1 MAQSAN
7 SNDPRALRSREAI
20 VTALREEIRAGR
32 PVTISSV
39 ADAASVSRVTFYN
52 NFNGLEEAAW
62 FVIAAD
68 LRALLDQDVQERKQ
82 GTPPPEVGVDSLRRE
97 IDMLRDNHELTRL
110 ANAYRDDTGLPG
122 IAAVLLTIVR
132 EFRSLFGD
140 PDAPDAETENVY
152 IASGLHGVFQV
163 AVENGEDSA
172 SIARA
177 AYRILPDWMQNPG
190 QADDGPAGDGGLRS
204 ADARP

>member
-20 VTALREEIRAGR
+20 VTALREQTRSGR

-62 FVIAAD
+62 FAISAD
-68 LRALLDQDVQERKQ
+68 LRALLDQDVQERGQ

-110 ANAYRDDTGLPG
+110 ANAYRDDSGLPG
-122 IAAVLLTIVR
+122 IDAVLLTIVR

-140 PDAPDAETENVY
+140 PDAPEAETENVY

-177 AYRILPDWMQNPG
+177 AYKILPGWMQNPR
-190 QADDGPAGDGGLRS
+190 PAGVGGLRS
-204 ADARP
+204 ADDRP

>member
-39 ADAASVSRVTFYN
+39 AEAASVSRVTFYN
-52 NFNGLEEAAW
+52 NFSGLEEAAW
-62 FVIAAD
+62 FAITAD
-68 LRALLDQDVQERKQ
+68 LRALLDQDVQEREL
-82 GTPPPEVGVDSLRRE
+82 GTPHPEAGVESLQRD

-140 PDAPDAETENVY
+140 PDAPDAETENIYV
-152 IASGLHGVFQV
+152 ASGLHGVFQV

-177 AYRILPDWMQNPG
+177 AYGLLPGWMQDPN
-190 QADDGPAGDGGLRS
+190 QAGD
-204 ADARP
+204 

>member
-1 MAQSAN
+1 VAQSAN

-32 PVTISSV
+32 PVTISSI
-39 ADAASVSRVTFYN
+39 ADSASVSRVTFYN

-62 FVIAAD
+62 LAIAAD
-68 LRALLDQDVQERKQ
+68 LHALLDQDVEERDL
-82 GTPPPEVGVDSLRRE
+82 GTPPPEVGVDSLRRI

-132 EFRSLFGD
+132 EFRLLFGD
-140 PDAPDAETENVY
+140 PEAPDAEAENIY

-172 SIARA
+172 SIARTA
-177 AYRILPDWMQNPG
+177 FGLLPGWMQNPN
-190 QADDGPAGDGGLRS
+190 QTGD
-204 ADARP
+204 